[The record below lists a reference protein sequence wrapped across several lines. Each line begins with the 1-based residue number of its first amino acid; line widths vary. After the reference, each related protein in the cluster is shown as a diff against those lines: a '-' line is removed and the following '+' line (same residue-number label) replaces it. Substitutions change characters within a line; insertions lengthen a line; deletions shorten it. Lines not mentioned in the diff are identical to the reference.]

1 MHVCYLEHCGRK
13 AARNCLFLLQR
24 ISKAFCVASSSQ
36 GYSFSCK
43 QESARAH
50 THVQNS
56 KGNQVDG
63 KPQLQRLQ
71 CERVQKH
78 TEFNLGEAK
87 SIGKREVIERTKQKL
102 CGCFRSA
109 HPHTA

>member
-50 THVQNS
+50 THTHTHQ
-56 KGNQVDG
+56 GGLCWDIEHRG
-63 KPQLQRLQ
+63 
-71 CERVQKH
+71 ERD
-78 TEFNLGEAK
+78 E
-87 SIGKREVIERTKQKL
+87 KRERGRVKVRTQSLLPHNRKL
-102 CGCFRSA
+102 TFSA
-109 HPHTA
+109 FLSA